1 MPAATARVLGSSP
14 LARGLHL
21 KIRRTGGQSRIIPA
35 RAGFTRQL
43 SPVWLAPRDHPR
55 SRGVYYKLY
64 TTKFG
69 EVGSSPLARGLL
81 ERRRLSLGA
90 GRIIPA
96 RAGFTRRN
104 QRDFVAHQ
112 DHPRSRGVYSTM
124 SRSAAG
130 FPGSSPLARGLLP
143 PGLDLLH
150 GLGIIP
156 ARAGFTRRRKRP
168 RPARP
173 DHPRSRGVY
182 CDEHAELDRGG
193 GSSPLARGL
202 HRIRNPW
209 TVETG
214 IIPARAGFT
223 YPCALTATVRR
234 DHPRSRGV
242 YWSVTYRVGRPPGSS
257 PLARGLLSVIHWGDD
272 QKRIIP
278 ARAGFT
284 LGDRRDSNGGPPYQ
298 GAFAFTGDLGTA
310 RLSCGSVV
318 AGQRSTTTPSPV

>member
-1 MPAATARVLGSSP
+1 M
-14 LARGLHL
+14 

-156 ARAGFTRRRKRP
+156 ARAGFT
-168 RPARP
+168 
-173 DHPRSRGVY
+173 
-182 CDEHAELDRGG
+182 
-193 GSSPLARGL
+193 
-202 HRIRNPW
+202 
-209 TVETG
+209 
-214 IIPARAGFT
+214 

-257 PLARGLLSVIHWGDD
+257 PLARGLQSYRLDADAGGG
-272 QKRIIP
+272 IIP

-284 LGDRRDSNGGPPYQ
+284 LTAPMRR
-298 GAFAFTGDLGTA
+298 TA
-310 RLSCGSVV
+310 SPDHP
-318 AGQRSTTTPSPV
+318 RSRGVYE